1 MDTTSSAIQGS
12 GPQDLVIPLY
22 DPKLAALYYVLLMMG
37 PFAVLANGFTYNI
50 LRQEKSGF
58 DDVTKQVLKVFTIL
72 HAVFGVG
79 EALVSLLQVVPLD
92 RQVKLAVC
100 MYHCPLIYF
109 CFFFTLALTCLLN
122 INRYII
128 VTRPLRYHLIV
139 TDRRASV
146 ILGVAIAESIL
157 LTIIMA
163 PIPGMPAEQLQTHMC
178 VQREK
183 EIKGSYYLIFL
194 IAYVVVAV
202 CITIVSTVK
211 LLAISRRQSNAIPAI
226 GEVTSKTPTISGGLK
241 VTDLQSTNTS
251 VIIADCRGRATTT
264 KIQPTRNR
272 RALLTIFLLNVVV
285 LISWMPLIIF
295 YGLAFG
301 GVTVPSILKSSMMIL
316 IMSTTWWHCLVYLV
330 TNKAFRETALLILKR
345 FWAKFSF

>member
-1 MDTTSSAIQGS
+1 MDTTSSAIQT
-12 GPQDLVIPLY
+12 PNTVLVIPVY
-22 DPKLAALYYVLLMMG
+22 DPKLGALYYVLLIMG

-58 DDVTKQVLKVFTIL
+58 DDVTKQVLKVFTITN
-72 HAVFGVG
+72 AVLGVG
-79 EALVSLLQVVPLD
+79 EALMSLLQVVPID
-92 RQVKLAVC
+92 HQVKLAVC
-100 MYHCPLIYF
+100 MYHGPLIYL

-128 VTRPLRYHLIV
+128 VTRPLRYHQIV

-146 ILGVAIAESIL
+146 ILGVVIAESIL

-163 PIPGMPAEQLQTHMC
+163 PIPGMPAEQLQRHMC
-178 VQREK
+178 EQKEK

-194 IAYVVVAV
+194 IAYVVVTV
-202 CITIVSTVK
+202 CITIVSTVR
-211 LLAISRRQSNAIPAI
+211 LLAISRRQSKAIAAI
-226 GEVTSKTPTISGGLK
+226 GKITSKSATSSGGTEVSDLK
-241 VTDLQSTNTS
+241 GTNASVTNVDGKEE
-251 VIIADCRGRATTT
+251 VVTT
-264 KIQPTRNR
+264 KRQHTRNR
-272 RALLTIFLLNVVV
+272 RAFLTIFLLNVVV
-285 LISWMPLIIF
+285 FVSWMPLIIF

-301 GVTVPSILKSSMMIL
+301 GVTVPPFLKSSMMIF

-330 TNKAFRETALLILKR
+330 TNKVFRETALLILKR